1 MQCYDIGGDEIMA
14 KLKQFF
20 KQYFIYICLVAACL
34 SLVSANLLTNSL
46 CVLTHIWMCV
56 MVITEKIFHLK
67 NASRAY

>member
-34 SLVSANLLTNSL
+34 SLVSANLFTNSL
-46 CVLTHIWMCV
+46 CVSIYYYQKKCIKHP
-56 MVITEKIFHLK
+56 ERAFHCIIECL
-67 NASRAY
+67 